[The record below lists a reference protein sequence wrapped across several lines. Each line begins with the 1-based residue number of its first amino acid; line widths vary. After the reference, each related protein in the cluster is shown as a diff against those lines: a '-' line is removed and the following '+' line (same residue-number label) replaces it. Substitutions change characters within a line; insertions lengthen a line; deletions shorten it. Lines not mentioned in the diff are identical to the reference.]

1 MAAPMDK
8 VAEHHKQKQICASRP
23 AYRQGRRDRAVKVYT
38 VNQESRFLLVQGVP
52 AIGVSE
58 DLVKRFALYGAVQE
72 YRILHEY
79 PAEEFTQAYWIK
91 FDRLQAARVAKR
103 KLDEYSFFGGV
114 LHVSYAPE
122 FETVQDTREKLGERR
137 LLIANKTRGN
147 DRVKQQPTPSQQER
161 RKPQASTS
169 TSTSILQTE
178 PSHGTN
184 SSYHET
190 FPPVPSEVETFHALP
205 APPQHQ
211 WYHPAQ
217 HHSQWD
223 VPKVASKQG
232 VYPLGYDARLS
243 VQPPNTDQ
251 SNTRNRTP
259 TDNQA
264 EDSRPLIGPQLPSK
278 DQSGGSNE
286 GATGQAV
293 IRPDLVPRQ
302 VLAGRKRP
310 APPGFFGEALEEE
323 KDSKGEDEEDNDLQ
337 KTSCPD
343 TGSSSMNRTA
353 IFVRQKMRQI
363 SQTRTMS
370 SGGRS
375 SRSGSSSSSSGSSK
389 STTRR
394 RI

>member
-1 MAAPMDK
+1 MAAAMDK
-8 VAEHHKQKQICASRP
+8 VADHHKQKQICASRP

-38 VNQESRFLLVQGVP
+38 VNQESRYLLVQGVP

-79 PAEEFTQAYWIK
+79 PAEEFTQAYWVK

-122 FETVQDTREKLGERR
+122 FETVDDTREKLGERR
-137 LLIANKTRGN
+137 ILIANKTRGK
-147 DRVKQQPTPSQQER
+147 DQRVKQQPVSSQQER
-161 RKPQASTS
+161 PKVQASTS
-169 TSTSILQTE
+169 ASTSQTE
-178 PSHGTN
+178 PSHGN
-184 SSYHET
+184 KYQEG
-190 FPPVPSEVETFHALP
+190 FQPVPSEVETFPALP
-205 APPQHQ
+205 APPQYQ

-217 HHSQWD
+217 HQSQWD
-223 VPKVASKQG
+223 IPKVASKQG
-232 VYPLGYDARLS
+232 VFPVGYDARLS
-243 VQPPNTDQ
+243 VQTPNASQ
-251 SNTRNRTP
+251 SNPRHKTP
-259 TDNQA
+259 PDNKA
-264 EDSRPLIGPQLPSK
+264 EDSGPLFGPQLPFK
-278 DQSGGSNE
+278 DQSGDSKE
-286 GATGQAV
+286 GATGQDV

-302 VLAGRKRP
+302 VMAGRKRP

-323 KDSKGEDEEDNDLQ
+323 KDSKEKDEEEENDEVQ

-353 IFVRQKMRQI
+353 VFVRQKMRQI
-363 SQTRTMS
+363 SQTRTLS
-370 SGGRS
+370 SSGRS
-375 SRSGSSSSSSGSSK
+375 SKSGSSSSSGSSK
-389 STTRR
+389 DTTRR

>member
-8 VAEHHKQKQICASRP
+8 VADHHKQKQICASRP

-38 VNQESRFLLVQGVP
+38 VNQESRYLLVQGVP

-79 PAEEFTQAYWIK
+79 PAEEFTQAYWVK

-122 FETVQDTREKLGERR
+122 FETVDDTREKLGERR
-137 LLIANKTRGN
+137 ILIANKTRGK
-147 DRVKQQPTPSQQER
+147 DQRVKQQPVSSQQER
-161 RKPQASTS
+161 PKVQASTS
-169 TSTSILQTE
+169 TSTLQTE
-178 PSHGTN
+178 PSRATN
-184 SSYHET
+184 YQEG
-190 FPPVPSEVETFHALP
+190 FPPVPSEVETFPALP
-205 APPQHQ
+205 APPQYQ

-217 HHSQWD
+217 HQSQWD
-223 VPKVASKQG
+223 IPKVASKQG
-232 VYPLGYDARLS
+232 VFPVDYDARLS
-243 VQPPNTDQ
+243 VHTPNRNQ
-251 SNTRNRTP
+251 SNRTNKTLP
-259 TDNQA
+259 DNQD
-264 EDSRPLIGPQLPSK
+264 EDYGPLIGPHLPSK
-278 DQSGGSNE
+278 DQSGDSQE
-286 GATGQAV
+286 GAAGEAV
-293 IRPDLVPRQ
+293 VRPDLVPRQ
-302 VLAGRKRP
+302 VMAGRKRP

-323 KDSKGEDEEDNDLQ
+323 KDSKEKDEDGDEVQ

-353 IFVRQKMRQI
+353 VIVRQKMRQI
-363 SQTRTMS
+363 SQTRTLS
-370 SGGRS
+370 SS
-375 SRSGSSSSSSGSSK
+375 SRSSKSGSSSSSGSSK
-389 STTRR
+389 DTTRR

>member
-38 VNQESRFLLVQGVP
+38 VNQESRYLLVQGVP

-79 PAEEFTQAYWIK
+79 PAEEFTQAYWVK

-184 SSYHET
+184 SSYQET